1 MTELTRRELL
11 LAGMTVPG
19 LLALA
24 PGGSVLAA
32 LPQASS
38 SADPLSFV
46 HPELRAAARR
56 AQPLGEALSGMSAET
71 LPAMRGSA
79 GALTPPPLEA
89 PPFER
94 RTVPGSGGEPDVEIY
109 TINARPGASRPGILH
124 AHGGGYVAGSASGS
138 VRNLQEVAAAL
149 DCGIVTVEYRLAP
162 ETTYAGSIEDN
173 YAGLLW
179 LYRHADEMGVDP
191 RRLAVMGESAGGG
204 HAALL
209 AIAAR
214 DRGEVPLAFQL
225 LVYPML
231 DDRTGSTREVPAQMG
246 RIVWSATAN
255 RFGWGA
261 FLGQEPGGASVPS
274 RAVPARVSSVEGLPP
289 AFIGVGGID
298 LFALE
303 DIEYARRL
311 IEAGVP
317 TQLLVVPGAFH
328 GLAADTEVA
337 QRFNAAK
344 LDALR
349 DALAADGA

>member
-149 DCGIVTVEYRLAP
+149 DCGIVTVEYRLTP

-179 LYRHADEMGVDP
+179 L
-191 RRLAVMGESAGGG
+191 
-204 HAALL
+204 
-209 AIAAR
+209 
-214 DRGEVPLAFQL
+214 
-225 LVYPML
+225 
-231 DDRTGSTREVPAQMG
+231 
-246 RIVWSATAN
+246 
-255 RFGWGA
+255 
-261 FLGQEPGGASVPS
+261 
-274 RAVPARVSSVEGLPP
+274 
-289 AFIGVGGID
+289 
-298 LFALE
+298 
-303 DIEYARRL
+303 
-311 IEAGVP
+311 
-317 TQLLVVPGAFH
+317 
-328 GLAADTEVA
+328 
-337 QRFNAAK
+337 
-344 LDALR
+344 
-349 DALAADGA
+349 